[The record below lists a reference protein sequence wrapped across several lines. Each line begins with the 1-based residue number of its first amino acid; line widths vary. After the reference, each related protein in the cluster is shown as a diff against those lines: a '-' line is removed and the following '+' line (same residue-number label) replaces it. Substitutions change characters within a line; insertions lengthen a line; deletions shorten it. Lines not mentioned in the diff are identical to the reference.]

1 MPNTSLPPQTP
12 ATRAM
17 TTPGSLANDKNSV
30 SSNNQSAARK
40 AAEEFEQTFLTTML
54 SSMFEGVKTSAPYGG
69 GHAEQQFRSVLLGEY
84 AKDMAKTGG
93 IGIADAVYREILA
106 IQEGKV

>member
-1 MPNTSLPPQTP
+1 MAIDTLPSSL
-12 ATRAM
+12 
-17 TTPGSLANDKNSV
+17 TTGAPSLRPGNLSGLSKD
-30 SSNNQSAARK
+30 NQAARK
-40 AAEEFEQTFLTTML
+40 AAEEFEQTFLTTMME
-54 SSMFEGVKTSAPYGG
+54 SMFAGVETSAPFGG

-93 IGIADAVYREILA
+93 IGIADEVYREILA

>member
-1 MPNTSLPPQTP
+1 MPIETLPSSLTAGAP
-12 ATRAM
+12 ALK
-17 TTPGSLANDKNSV
+17 PGNLSGLSKD
-30 SSNNQSAARK
+30 NQAARK
-40 AAEEFEQTFLTTML
+40 AAEEFEQTFLTTMME
-54 SSMFEGVKTSAPYGG
+54 SMFAGVETSAPFGG

-93 IGIADAVYREILA
+93 IGIADEVYREILA

>member
-1 MPNTSLPPQTP
+1 MAIETLPSSLTASAPTLMPGNLSGL
-12 ATRAM
+12 
-17 TTPGSLANDKNSV
+17 SKD
-30 SSNNQSAARK
+30 NQAARK
-40 AAEEFEQTFLTTML
+40 AAEEFEQTFLTTMME
-54 SSMFEGVKTSAPYGG
+54 SMFAGVETSAPFGG

-93 IGIADAVYREILA
+93 IGIADEVYREILA

>member
-1 MPNTSLPPQTP
+1 MATAPLSSSSAAIAGPQKTGQSGGLTKQQQ
-12 ATRAM
+12 ATR
-17 TTPGSLANDKNSV
+17 N
-30 SSNNQSAARK
+30 

-54 SSMFEGVKTSAPYGG
+54 SSMFEGVKASAPFGG
-69 GHAEQQFRSVLLGEY
+69 GHAEEQFRSVLLGEY

-93 IGIADAVYREILA
+93 IGIADEVYREILA

>member
-1 MPNTSLPPQTP
+1 MSIDTLSSSL
-12 ATRAM
+12 
-17 TTPGSLANDKNSV
+17 TTGAPTLQPGNLSSLSKDQK
-30 SSNNQSAARK
+30 AARS

-54 SSMFEGVKTSAPYGG
+54 ESMFAGVETKAPFGG

-93 IGIADAVYREILA
+93 IGIADDVYREILA

>member
-1 MPNTSLPPQTP
+1 
-12 ATRAM
+12 
-17 TTPGSLANDKNSV
+17 
-30 SSNNQSAARK
+30 
-40 AAEEFEQTFLTTML
+40 
-54 SSMFEGVKTSAPYGG
+54 MFAGVETSAPFGG

-93 IGIADAVYREILA
+93 IGIADEVYREILA

>member
-1 MPNTSLPPQTP
+1 
-12 ATRAM
+12 M
-17 TTPGSLANDKNSV
+17 TMSQQPLKQDGLSALTKD
-30 SSNNQSAARK
+30 NQSARA

-54 SSMFEGVKTSAPYGG
+54 ESMFQGVKTSAPFGG

-84 AKDMAKTGG
+84 AKDMAKGG
-93 IGIADAVYREILA
+93 SIGIADEVYREILA

>member
-1 MPNTSLPPQTP
+1 MAIDTSLALTAAQQQTP
-12 ATRAM
+12 KPTATK
-17 TTPGSLANDKNSV
+17 D
-30 SSNNQSAARK
+30 QQAARE

-54 SSMFEGVKTSAPYGG
+54 GSMFEGVETSAPFGG

-84 AKDMAKTGG
+84 ANDMVKNGG
-93 IGIADAVYREILA
+93 IGIADEVYREILA

>member
-1 MPNTSLPPQTP
+1 MPIDTLPSSLTSGAP
-12 ATRAM
+12 ALTL
-17 TTPGSLANDKNSV
+17 GNLSGLSKD
-30 SSNNQSAARK
+30 NQAARK
-40 AAEEFEQTFLTTML
+40 AAEEFEQTFLTTMME
-54 SSMFEGVKTSAPYGG
+54 SMFAGVETSAPFGG

-93 IGIADAVYREILA
+93 IGIPDEVYREILA

>member
-1 MPNTSLPPQTP
+1 MAIASLPASAQTISRPQESIQTSGL
-12 ATRAM
+12 T
-17 TTPGSLANDKNSV
+17 K
-30 SSNNQSAARK
+30 QQQAART

-54 SSMFEGVKTSAPYGG
+54 SSMFDGVKASAPFGG
-69 GHAEQQFRSVLLGEY
+69 GHAEEQFRSVLLGEY

-93 IGIADAVYREILA
+93 IGIADDVYREILA

>member
-1 MPNTSLPPQTP
+1 MAIETLPSSLTTSAP
-12 ATRAM
+12 ALK
-17 TTPGSLANDKNSV
+17 PGNLSGLSKD
-30 SSNNQSAARK
+30 NQAART
-40 AAEEFEQTFLTTML
+40 AAEEFEQTFLTTMME
-54 SSMFEGVKTSAPYGG
+54 SMFAGVETSAPFGG

-93 IGIADAVYREILA
+93 IGIADEVYREILA

>member
-1 MPNTSLPPQTP
+1 MAIDTLPSSLT
-12 ATRAM
+12 A
-17 TTPGSLANDKNSV
+17 
-30 SSNNQSAARK
+30 SAAALKPNNLSGLNKDHQAMRK
-40 AAEEFEQTFLTTML
+40 AAEEFEQTFLTTMME
-54 SSMFEGVKTSAPYGG
+54 SMFAGVETSAPFGG

-93 IGIADAVYREILA
+93 IGIADEVYREILA

>member
-1 MPNTSLPPQTP
+1 MAIDALSPSFSVPP
-12 ATRAM
+12 RAIKSE
-17 TTPGSLANDKNSV
+17 SLAGLSKDHQK
-30 SSNNQSAARK
+30 ARDT
-40 AAEEFEQTFLTTML
+40 AEEFEQTFLTTML
-54 SSMFEGVKTSAPYGG
+54 SSMFEGVETSAPFGG

-93 IGIADAVYREILA
+93 IGIADEVYKEILA